1 MDAARR
7 ANRFGW
13 DGGGGPMNTPTQRG
27 NPVPQIIAAILAVVG
42 PLIAKWL
49 EAWLASR
56 LKDAAWKVPPTG
68 STEADARELLTA
80 VYRDIPW
87 IQVGRWRLVRRLID
101 DIPPAVATGKSLS
114 TEQRAAIV
122 RLGGFDG

>member
-1 MDAARR
+1 MS
-7 ANRFGW
+7 
-13 DGGGGPMNTPTQRG
+13 
-27 NPVPQIIAAILAVVG
+27 QIIAAILAVVG
-42 PLIAKWL
+42 PLVAKWL

-87 IQVGRWRLVRRLID
+87 IQVGRWRFVRRIMAD
-101 DIPPAVATGKSLS
+101 VPPAVATGRRL
-114 TEQRAAIV
+114 TADQQTAIAAAARAC
-122 RLGGFDG
+122 G